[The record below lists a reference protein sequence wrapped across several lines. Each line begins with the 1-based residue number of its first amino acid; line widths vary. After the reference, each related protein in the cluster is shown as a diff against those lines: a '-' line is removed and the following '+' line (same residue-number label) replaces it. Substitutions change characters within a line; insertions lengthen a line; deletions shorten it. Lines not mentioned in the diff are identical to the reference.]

1 MRHQHD
7 PFHEGQR
14 LWVQG
19 PEGAARPAVYVGS
32 AEGMAFL
39 GGPPIAYVVFT
50 DTREGAE
57 VQLDTLT
64 ARDD

>member
-14 LWVQG
+14 LWVHG
-19 PEGAARPAVYVGS
+19 PDGATRPAIYVGAADGLGFA
-32 AEGMAFL
+32 
-39 GGPPIAYVVFT
+39 GGPSGAYVVFT

-57 VQLDTLT
+57 VQVDWLT
-64 ARDD
+64 ARED

>member
-19 PEGAARPAVYVGS
+19 PDGAARPAIYVGS

-39 GGPPIAYVVFT
+39 GGPPIAYVVLT
-50 DTREGAE
+50 DTRESAE
-57 VQLDTLT
+57 VQLDWLT

>member
-14 LWVQG
+14 LWVHG
-19 PEGAARPAVYVGS
+19 PDGARREAIYVGS

-50 DTREGAE
+50 DTREGAQ
-57 VQLDTLT
+57 VQLDWLT
-64 ARDD
+64 ARD

>member
-14 LWVQG
+14 LWVHG
-19 PEGAARPAVYVGS
+19 PDGATRPAVYVGS
-32 AEGMAFL
+32 AEGASFL
-39 GGPPIAYVVFT
+39 GGPPLAYIVFT
-50 DTREGAE
+50 DTRDGAE
-57 VQLDTLT
+57 VQLDSLT

>member
-19 PEGAARPAVYVGS
+19 PDGAARPAIYVGS

-50 DTREGAE
+50 DTRESAE
-57 VQLDTLT
+57 VQLDSLT